1 MSDDTNRDKLARI
14 IREAVMPGADG
25 DADSRTAAD
34 AILAEFLPEHDKQVK
49 ADAWDEGFTACDNWD
64 AASMSTIPKNPYRE
78 RDGNQQQRGVC
89 VFWPRRSTTAAASGQ
104 AFSASFPGIAGN
116 E

>member
-1 MSDDTNRDKLARI
+1 MTKGDLALFIARWDNTVERDANFIPPWASNL
-14 IREAVMPGADG
+14 
-25 DADSRTAAD
+25 AD
-34 AILAEFLPEHDKQVK
+34 AILAEFLPEHDEQVK

>member
-1 MSDDTNRDKLARI
+1 MSDDTDRDKLIEAIDHARSS
-14 IREAVMPGADG
+14 G
-25 DADSRTAAD
+25 DYTLAGTTAIAD